1 MRGVVIICAST
12 WAQQQDPSSPYS
24 APPTFPHGQMPGQR
38 VPYDFPPDTA
48 AQQKQPVSETEV
60 QQRIRDDLNNEPSLA
75 NTNLAATV
83 GENSIVLTG
92 IVNTPQQHDI
102 AVRIALS
109 HAGSRQVVDKIKIA
123 G

>member
-1 MRGVVIICAST
+1 
-12 WAQQQDPSSPYS
+12 
-24 APPTFPHGQMPGQR
+24 MPGQR

-75 NTNLAATV
+75 NTNLAAIV
-83 GENSIVLTG
+83 DENSIVLTG